1 VARSRG
7 RAPATHGVYAIED
20 AGLLLP
26 EAVALDTSFVVHALI
41 ESQSLHGPCST
52 FLERLVA
59 EEVTLVVSELLEIE
73 LAEVT
78 FRIALAERW
87 GRAWRRHR
95 TDGRVRRRGRRLLD
109 DVHARYRLLLDAVTE
124 APIPLAPVAGSAA
137 RLMTDYGV
145 ASYDAVHTATA
156 IAGGAEAIV
165 TTDTGFGVLPPSL
178 LAIYTDR
185 GDVTACRALRPK
197 R

>member
-1 VARSRG
+1 VARPRG
-7 RAPATHGVYAIED
+7 RAHATRGVFTIED

-26 EAVALDTSFVVHALI
+26 DAVALDTSFIVHALI

-59 EEVTLVVSELLEIE
+59 EEVTVVVSELLEVE

-78 FRIALAERW
+78 FRIALTERW

-95 TDGRVRRRGRRLLD
+95 TDGRVRRRGQRLLD
-109 DVHARYRLLLDAVTE
+109 DVQGRYRLLLDAVTE

-137 RLMTDYGV
+137 RLMTDCGL
-145 ASYDAVHTATA
+145 ASYDAVHAATA
-156 IAGGAEAIV
+156 VAAGADAIV
-165 TTDTGFGVLPPSL
+165 TTDSGFGLLPPSL
-178 LAIYTDR
+178 LAIYTNR
-185 GDVTACRALRPK
+185 RHLAACRALRP
-197 R
+197 RR